1 MTRGEFLKATGSI
14 AIFAAAGDV
23 LGSETVIGA
32 KADYAALQAEIDEV
46 TPQDFKAYLDG
57 EWDWFGLARKTAL
70 QRLDDAFD
78 KVLMEV
84 KAAVVTDKPAI
95 WLVYNMGV
103 IVKTK
108 ETCFS
113 IDLKHRRA
121 PEIAPLLDFALITHN
136 HGDHFTEG
144 FYKAMNG
151 AGKTV
156 LSNFKDKDAF
166 VSHNCAYWCY
176 AYLDKDGWKD
186 FDTEKDPNWVT
197 SFYDKFVSKI
207 SDDETITI
215 FEFSRRNDD

>member
-1 MTRGEFLKATGSI
+1 MTRGEFLKAAGST

-32 KADYAALQAEIDEV
+32 KADYAALQAEVDEV

-84 KAAVVTDKPAI
+84 KATVVTDKPAI
-95 WLVYNMGV
+95 WLVYNMGD

-113 IDLKHRRA
+113 IDL
-121 PEIAPLLDFALITHN
+121 
-136 HGDHFTEG
+136 
-144 FYKAMNG
+144 
-151 AGKTV
+151 
-156 LSNFKDKDAF
+156 
-166 VSHNCAYWCY
+166 
-176 AYLDKDGWKD
+176 
-186 FDTEKDPNWVT
+186 
-197 SFYDKFVSKI
+197 
-207 SDDETITI
+207 
-215 FEFSRRNDD
+215 